1 MVSEESKNGVIFG
14 RNSVLEALKGSR
26 NIDKIYVL
34 RGNRTGSLI
43 SIVAKAKEKRI
54 PVIEADEK
62 KLEQMCGDSHHQG
75 VIAFVNELKYSTVK
89 EIVES
94 AVSKD
99 EKPFVV
105 ILDGV
110 TDPHN
115 LGAIIRTCDACGV
128 HGLILPKRNSSSI
141 TPVVFK
147 AACGACE
154 HVKIA
159 RVSNITDAI
168 RELKDNNVW
177 IYSAEGGASYAKDVF
192 ETDFS
197 GGVALVLGDEGKG
210 ISRLVLD
217 ESDFLVSIP
226 MLGHINS
233 LNVSVAAGVIM
244 YEITRQRRQ
253 R

>member
-1 MVSEESKNGVIFG
+1 MVSEEKNSGTIFG
-14 RNSVLEALKGSR
+14 RNSVMEALKGGR

-34 RGNRTGSLI
+34 RGNRTGSLV
-43 SIVAKAKEKRI
+43 SIVGKAKEKRI
-54 PVIEADEK
+54 PVIEADER
-62 KLEQMCGDSHHQG
+62 KLEQICGDSHHQG
-75 VIAFVNELKYSTVK
+75 VVAFVNELVYSSVK
-89 EIVES
+89 EILALAEE
-94 AVSKD
+94 KN

-128 HGLILPKRNSSSI
+128 HGLVLPKRNSSSI
-141 TPVVFK
+141 TPVVLK
-147 AACGACE
+147 SACGACE
-154 HVKIA
+154 YVKIA

-168 RELKDNNVW
+168 RELKENNVW

-197 GGVALVLGDEGKG
+197 GGVAVVLGDEGKG
-210 ISRLVLD
+210 VSRLVLD

-226 MLGHINS
+226 MLGNINS
-233 LNVSVAAGVIM
+233 LNVSVAAGVIL
-244 YEITRQRRQ
+244 YEVIRQRRKE
-253 R
+253 